1 MSRKCFTHNHRALMR
16 KIWSFLIS
24 SSMAFLLA
32 ILAMVAGYYQFYLSR
47 PILEYSSATDK
58 IISTSSSEGI
68 NLHINGNDYKDI
80 YRTVVSLINNGE
92 EALSGSDVSP
102 LEHDP
107 IRIPIPPQVKILY
120 YNINYENTSPEV
132 DAQLLRIK
140 DGIAIKFSYLNPG
153 NSIAVNLFS
162 EQDYNQFKIVGSA
175 AGVNKITQTL
185 SHRQT
190 KKIIIFGILGII
202 IFYALFSVWYFHR
215 HRKLPR
221 I

>member
-1 MSRKCFTHNHRALMR
+1 MR
-16 KIWSFLIS
+16 RGKFCHHGKLFNKIWSFLVS

-32 ILAMVAGYYQFYLSR
+32 LLAMAAGYYQFYLSR

-58 IISTSSSEGI
+58 VVSSSSSQGI
-68 NLHINGNDYKDI
+68 NLHINGADYKDI
-80 YRTVVSLINNGE
+80 YRTVVSLTNNGE

-102 LEHDP
+102 VGHDP

-132 DAQLLRIK
+132 DAELLRIK
-140 DGIAIKFSYLNPG
+140 NAIVIKFGYLNPG
-153 NSIAVNLFS
+153 NSISVNLFS

-175 AGVNKITQTL
+175 AGVNEITQTL
-185 SHRQT
+185 NRNQS
-190 KKIIIFGILGII
+190 KKMLIFGIVGTI
-202 IFYALFSVWYFHR
+202 IFYILFSCWYFRR